1 MRVGVLEYRFV
12 LHLNACNNDAQ
23 PSLGQVFSLLFPPFS
38 EGVGGAWWDDQPR
51 GCRVLPPGSQQ
62 RAGRRNDDW
71 WVCCCREHHINSTAV
86 YQTVTNTSSM
96 TQVRFFPGGL
106 NSPPRSKEEN
116 VSHSNMYFR
125 MLCPRSWLPHIYKA
139 SWFLSFFPSCIQR
152 CSQDSEKAPGRKEA
166 GFCKMERVFGE
177 FIAKLWLFFLVP
189 NICMN
194 DIKMSSL

>member
-1 MRVGVLEYRFV
+1 M
-12 LHLNACNNDAQ
+12 
-23 PSLGQVFSLLFPPFS
+23 PSLVWGRFFSFIPLFS

-51 GCRVLPPGSQQ
+51 GCHVLHSGRQR

-71 WVCCCREHHINSTAV
+71 WVCCCREHHIKFNSFLSDSNKYKV
-86 YQTVTNTSSM
+86 SM

-116 VSHSNMYFR
+116 VSHSYMYFR
-125 MLCPRSWLPHIYKA
+125 MLCPSSWLSHINKA

-194 DIKMSSL
+194 DIKISSYYNKML